1 MRETSPRSRGRLAD
15 SIDGLRLRFP
25 DMSAST
31 VLSSGQRRVLAT
43 AAVLLVFGFLFA
55 PIATLVALNGVV
67 AVLYTVVLVHN
78 VRVWRR
84 IVHEP
89 TLLHISDAEARAIP
103 DCELPVYSVMVA
115 AYREQ
120 QIIGETLRALEQ
132 LDYPRDRLEVMLLL
146 EADDKATIAAARA
159 ANPAANVAIVLVPSA
174 LPRTKPKALN
184 YGLPELHGEFVTVY
198 DAEDR
203 PDPLQLRK
211 AALAFSRAAPEVACL
226 QARLEYHNAEQNRI
240 TRWFAVEYLTWFA
253 RMLPAIASVN
263 TPVPLGGTSMHIRRS
278 TLEHVGGWDP
288 HNVTED
294 CDLGI
299 RLYRMGYRTQILDS
313 ATFEEANSDF
323 VNWVKQRSRWYK
335 GFIQTWLVHMRHP
348 VLLHRQLGASGF
360 AGFNVLV
367 GATSLVAVL
376 NPVFW
381 LLTGLWFLAKP
392 AIVQMLFPDWIYF
405 PGLVSML
412 FGNFLAFYAGL
423 LTVRAANRPD
433 LLRAVLSY
441 PFYWAMMSLGAVR
454 ACIQLVA
461 APFVWEKTLH
471 GLDRPVAAVEKT

>member
-1 MRETSPRSRGRLAD
+1 MREMRYRSRGRLAE
-15 SIDGLRLRFP
+15 SVDGLRLRFP
-25 DMSAST
+25 EMSAST
-31 VLSSGQRRVLAT
+31 VLSLGQRRVLIGG
-43 AAVLLVFGFLFA
+43 AAVLVVGLMLEPTA
-55 PIATLVALNGVV
+55 ALVALNGVV
-67 AVLYTVVLVHN
+67 ALVYTVVLVHN
-78 VRVWRR
+78 IRVWRR

-89 TLLHISDAEARAIP
+89 SLLRVSDDEARAIP
-103 DCELPVYSVMVA
+103 DCDLPVYSVMVA
-115 AYREQ
+115 AYREHE
-120 QIIGETLRALEQ
+120 IIGETLRALERI
-132 LDYPRDRLEVMLLL
+132 DYPRDRLEVKLLL

-159 ANPAANVAIVLVPSA
+159 AHAADNVDIVLIPSA
-174 LPRTKPKALN
+174 APRTKPKALN
-184 YGLPELHGEFVTVY
+184 YGLPEVRGELVTIY

-211 AALAFSRAAPEVACL
+211 AVLAFSRSAPEVACL

-253 RMLPAIASVN
+253 RMLPAVANGN

-278 TLEHVGGWDP
+278 VLEQVGGWDP

-313 ATFEEANSDF
+313 TTFEEANSDF
-323 VNWVKQRSRWYK
+323 INWVKQRSRWYK

-348 VLLHRQLGASGF
+348 LLLYRQLGPSGF

-367 GATSLVAVL
+367 GATSLVSVL
-376 NPVFW
+376 NPAFW

-392 AIVQMLFPDWIYF
+392 AIIQMLFPDWIYF

-412 FGNFLAFYAGL
+412 FGNFLAFYTGL

-441 PFYWAMMSLGAVR
+441 PLYWAMMSLGAVR
-454 ACIQLVA
+454 AFMQLVA
-461 APFVWEKTLH
+461 APFFWEKTVH
-471 GLDRPVAAVEKT
+471 GLDRPVTTVETA

>member
-1 MRETSPRSRGRLAD
+1 MREMRSPSQTRLAE

-31 VLSSGQRRVLAT
+31 VLSLGQRRVLIGGAALLAT
-43 AAVLLVFGFLFA
+43 GLLFN
-55 PIATLVALNGVV
+55 PIPTLVALNGIV

-89 TLLHISDAEARAIP
+89 TLLQISDDEARAIP
-103 DCELPVYSVMVA
+103 DCDLPMYSVMVA
-115 AYREQ
+115 AYGEHE
-120 QIIGETLRALEQ
+120 IIGETLRALERI
-132 LDYPRDRLEVMLLL
+132 DYPRDKLEVKLLL
-146 EADDKATIAAARA
+146 EADDKDTIAAAKA
-159 ANPAANVAIVLVPSA
+159 AHPAGNVDIVRVPSA
-174 LPRTKPKALN
+174 VPRTKPKALN
-184 YGLPELHGEFVTVY
+184 YGLPDVRGDLVTIY

-211 AALAFSRAAPEVACL
+211 AVLAFKQSAPNVACL
-226 QARLEYHNAEQNRI
+226 QARLEYHNAQQNRI

-253 RMLPAIASVN
+253 RMLPAIANGN
-263 TPVPLGGTSMHIRRS
+263 TPVPLGGTSMHIRRRV
-278 TLEHVGGWDP
+278 LEEVGGWDP

-294 CDLGI
+294 CDLGV

-313 ATFEEANSDF
+313 TTFEEANSDF
-323 VNWVKQRSRWYK
+323 INWVKQRSRWYK

-348 VLLHRQLGASGF
+348 VVLYRQLGASGF
-360 AGFNVLV
+360 AGFNILV
-367 GATSLVAVL
+367 GATSLVSVL

-392 AIVQMLFPDWIYF
+392 ALIQTLFPDWIYF

-412 FGNFLAFYAGL
+412 FGNFLAFYTGL

-433 LLRAVLSY
+433 LLKAVLSY

-454 ACIQLVA
+454 AFIQLVA
-461 APFVWEKTLH
+461 APFFWEKTLH
-471 GLDRPVAAVEKT
+471 GLDRPVTAVETT